1 MSRLPPAKKPRITPR
16 KDAAKRATNK
26 DVSPSSE
33 SDMDP
38 VIIEERHTPRQR
50 ANIDPRTLSMEEQ
63 VKIYR
68 SWRSKHYL
76 FPGRRTVCFCE
87 RKESSNARG
96 PIASSSSSLTSLP
109 IGTLSRRDGKKSC
122 WFTSLTVED
131 VRSPYW
137 LPVRMIG
144 NGSGHEDTCFV
155 CRKASG
161 LVNCNTCRLAYHKTC
176 LAADACTYEDQ
187 DRWYCPICVSRNW
200 HIFPPSPPAS
210 PLLAPATASTSAS
223 DVVREPV
230 YRRILRP
237 PPTAHA
243 ETRPPSRP
251 PMLVPALSALPTSTA
266 LPSSPL
272 RSGGQPLGQ
281 ATTQP
286 RKGGR
291 SRYSTLRPDV
301 ESAISTIYGE
311 LELSRSLSGDVARLQ
326 QDLEAARREIE
337 VLRKELTVTRREAE
351 MARYS
356 AEAYD
361 QLWQENERYKERD
374 QGRGSLQE
382 KVEELTTELNAAKE
396 AIVSKDAMLD
406 EWKTKLKGLLGEGT

>member
-68 SWRSKHYL
+68 SWR
-76 FPGRRTVCFCE
+76 R
-87 RKESSNARG
+87 
-96 PIASSSSSLTSLP
+96 
-109 IGTLSRRDGKKSC
+109 
-122 WFTSLTVED
+122 
-131 VRSPYW
+131 
-137 LPVRMIG
+137 